1 MFPLVRIGSLKIQD
15 IYYDWHHT
23 EFKLCIFHKDQH
35 HVMLARGITN
45 AKPAVSVQY
54 FYSWLLFSIVF
65 SIKPISCITQLG

>member
-45 AKPAVSVQY
+45 AKPAVSVQ
-54 FYSWLLFSIVF
+54 
-65 SIKPISCITQLG
+65 